1 MRNGVFLSFLKDFLK
16 SFASVPCLGFFHG
29 QACEILAPWPGI
41 EPSPFALEG
50 EVPPIGQPGKS
61 PGVVLVILMWCRST
75 NICYYCLQRWWFL
88 KLYWEVRNYS
98 YPHFFRWE
106 NWGIREIIT
115 CPRCWAGVWWVSMT
129 VPTPTGLSP
138 GSSRTAQGTHH
149 LPRVCHVQSSLPT
162 APCFKEKTPACVSGR
177 PPACWLW
184 WWMWHVRATAVLVLR
199 PVCLFLFGRFSAWPL
214 RWWDWETDVGAWSHH
229 RSCWLPWWPVSLS
242 WASTTGSPA
251 PGAWISRC
259 SLGPVCVDV
268 TEYLELLG
276 AGFWGVRGLSAPKA
290 LCTVM
295 HVLQGQHP
303 ASGLA
308 PHQPCSWVGEDPL
321 VTS

>member
-1 MRNGVFLSFLKDFLK
+1 MSW
-16 SFASVPCLGFFHG
+16 FFSWSG
-29 QACEILAPWPGI
+29 MWD
-41 EPSPFALEG
+41 PSSLTRDWTLTLC
-50 EVPPIGQPGKS
+50 IGRWSPTHWTTRQV

-75 NICYYCLQRWWFL
+75 NICFYCLQRWWFL

-115 CPRCWAGVWWVSMT
+115 CPQCWAGVWWVSMM
-129 VPTPTGLSP
+129 VPTPTGLSQ

-149 LPRVCHVQSSLPT
+149 LLWVCYVQSSLPT
-162 APCFKEKTPACVSGR
+162 ALCFKEKTPACVSGR
-177 PPACWLW
+177 PPSCWLW
-184 WWMWHVRATAVLVLR
+184 WWMWHVRGMAVLVLR
-199 PVCLFLFGRFSAWPL
+199 PVCLFSFGRFSARPL

-276 AGFWGVRGLSAPKA
+276 AGFWEVRGLSAPKA

-295 HVLQGQHP
+295 HVLQGPTPSLRPGSTP
-303 ASGLA
+303 ALLLGGRGPPCDFLGLLLGHA
-308 PHQPCSWVGEDPL
+308 CLPFL
-321 VTS
+321 